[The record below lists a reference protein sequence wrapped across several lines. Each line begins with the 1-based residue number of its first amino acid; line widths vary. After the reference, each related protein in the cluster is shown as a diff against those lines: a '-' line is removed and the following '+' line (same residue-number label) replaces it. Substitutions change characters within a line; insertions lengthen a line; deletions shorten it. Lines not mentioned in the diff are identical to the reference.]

1 MRHAKYILAFVWLIL
16 PMVSCNYNRLDEPRS
31 EEVGQQQWAATTHTI
46 AQLKALYHRGP
57 TQITDNVIIEAQV
70 MSDDNEGNLYRSIYL
85 ADATGAIELRLG
97 LGGLST
103 LFPQGSIVRLH
114 AKGLT
119 LGRYGGQ
126 INLGASS
133 KNPRYETAYV
143 AEKTIKNY
151 ITYKSAGQV
160 EPINLELSK
169 LSQQYAGKLIKL
181 SDVQFVASEVGQT
194 YADPLNKATQMN
206 VNRTLV
212 DRSGKTIIVRTSSY
226 ARFAGRQL
234 PKGSG
239 SITAILTYFNTTPQL
254 LLLKER
260 DAALNG
266 ARF

>member
-1 MRHAKYILAFVWLIL
+1 
-16 PMVSCNYNRLDEPRS
+16 MVSCSYNRLDEPGS

-57 TQITDNVIIEAQV
+57 TQITGDIIIEAQV

-169 LSQQYAGKLIKL
+169 LSQQYTGKLIKL
-181 SDVQFVASEVGQT
+181 SDVQFVASELGQT

-226 ARFAGRQL
+226 ARFAGRGL

-239 SITAILTYFNTTPQL
+239 SITAILTYFNNTPQL

-266 ARF
+266 NRF

>member
-1 MRHAKYILAFVWLIL
+1 M
-16 PMVSCNYNRLDEPRS
+16 
-31 EEVGQQQWAATTHTI
+31 
-46 AQLKALYHRGP
+46 
-57 TQITDNVIIEAQV
+57 
-70 MSDDNEGNLYRSIYL
+70 
-85 ADATGAIELRLG
+85 
-97 LGGLST
+97 
-103 LFPQGSIVRLH
+103 
-114 AKGLT
+114 
-119 LGRYGGQ
+119 
-126 INLGASS
+126 
-133 KNPRYETAYV
+133 

-181 SDVQFVASEVGQT
+181 SDVQFVASELGQT

-226 ARFAGRQL
+226 ARFAGRGL

-239 SITAILTYFNTTPQL
+239 SITAILTYFNNTPQL

>member
-16 PMVSCNYNRLDEPRS
+16 PTVGCNYNRLDEPRS

-160 EPINLELSK
+160 EPINLDLSK
-169 LSQQYAGKLIKL
+169 LSQQYVGKLIKL
-181 SDVQFVASEVGQT
+181 SDVQFVASELGQT

-239 SITAILTYFNTTPQL
+239 SITAILTYFNNTPQL

>member
-57 TQITDNVIIEAQV
+57 TQITDDVIIEVQV

-103 LFPQGSIVRLH
+103 LF
-114 AKGLT
+114 
-119 LGRYGGQ
+119 
-126 INLGASS
+126 
-133 KNPRYETAYV
+133 PRYETAYV

-181 SDVQFVASEVGQT
+181 SDVQFVASELGQT

-226 ARFAGRQL
+226 ARFAGRGL